1 MKLTVGPN
9 LFNWS
14 ADAWADFYA
23 RVADEAPVDKVVV
36 GETVCS
42 KRTPFYEDRIPA
54 VVERLQ
60 RGGKKV
66 ALASL
71 GLLTLPR
78 ERRAAQEMFEAGDLS
93 EPAGGLPVQIDDLT
107 ALAWAKPGF
116 EVGPL
121 VNVYNEATLE
131 FLARKGAAAIC
142 LPPELPFAG
151 VATIAAAG
159 VREKVDVEV
168 WAYGRVPL
176 AMSGRCYHARAH
188 NLTKDSCQFVCGQD
202 ADGLEVDTLDGQAF
216 LAVNG
221 VQTMSFNYANLAGDV
236 DALRDAGVASLR
248 LSPHSGDFV
257 EVCRIFRERADGK
270 IDGAEALARLAANA
284 PGAKF
289 SHGFLMGKTGA
300 ELIGA

>member
-1 MKLTVGPN
+1 VNAMRLAVGPN

-14 ADAWADFYA
+14 ADAWSDFYA

-66 ALASL
+66 VLASL
-71 GLLTLPR
+71 GLLTLSR
-78 ERRAAQEMFEAGDLS
+78 ERRAAQEMFEAG
-93 EPAGGLPVQIDDLT
+93 ELPVQIDDLT

-131 FLARKGAAAIC
+131 FLGRKGAAAIC
-142 LPPELPFAG
+142 LPPELPFAS

-188 NLTKDSCQFVCGQD
+188 NLTKDSCQFVCAED

-221 VQTMSFNYANLAGDV
+221 VQTMSYNYANLAGDV
-236 DALRDAGVASLR
+236 DALHDAGVTSLR

-257 EVCRIFRERADGK
+257 EVCRVFRARVDGA
-270 IDGAEALARLAANA
+270 IDGAEAMARLATNA

-289 SHGFLMGKTGA
+289 SHGFLMGKNGA